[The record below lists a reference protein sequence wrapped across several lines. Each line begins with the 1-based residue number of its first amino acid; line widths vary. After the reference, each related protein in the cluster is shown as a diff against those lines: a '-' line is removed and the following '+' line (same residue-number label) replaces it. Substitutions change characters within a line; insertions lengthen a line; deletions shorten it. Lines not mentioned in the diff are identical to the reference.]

1 MRLTRHRDT
10 WDDYPRAVEF
20 RFMQQWFAE
29 RFSLCVWWTQIAN
42 CVQPVIHSQSNLKV
56 IEKKFK
62 FPLVSM
68 SRAFVVRS
76 LTGLFIQWQFA
87 CWHNVQTSETIF
99 IRFNQ
104 RRFATCAL
112 LAPCFNC
119 MKLNLDFGVVVELS
133 FSDKIF
139 ISSTEEWHLALLPE
153 RENAFWQGR
162 EEEDNYYSMR
172 KKKENKRILFLGS
185 F

>member
-1 MRLTRHRDT
+1 MIIHELLSFVSCNSDLLRGSRCVCDERKLCAACDT
-10 WDDYPRAVEF
+10 LSIKSKSHW
-20 RFMQQWFAE
+20 
-29 RFSLCVWWTQIAN
+29 
-42 CVQPVIHSQSNLKV
+42 
-56 IEKKFK
+56 KKFK

-68 SRAFVVRS
+68 SRAFVVRA

-153 RENAFWQGR
+153 RECCLARSRR
-162 EEEDNYYSMR
+162 ER
-172 KKKENKRILFLGS
+172 RRR
-185 F
+185 